1 MGLVAAMVTVDAPHL
16 GELSHP
22 SQEHVVLRLV
32 SRSIL
37 QLAIATFAISIGV
50 TSAGAQN
57 GGPYIYPSKGQ
68 TPEQQNKD
76 RYECSQW
83 AISQSG
89 YDPSKPPQT
98 TSPNTQQPQ
107 GHALRGAG
115 RGAAAGAIGGAIAGD
130 AGTGAA
136 AGAAI
141 GGAAGGIR
149 RRRAKKQAQQ
159 QQAEAQAAAAGG
171 QDAYNRAFAACLQG
185 RGYTVN

>member
-1 MGLVAAMVTVDAPHL
+1 M
-16 GELSHP
+16 SR
-22 SQEHVVLRLV
+22 EHAVLRQISSSILRLV
-32 SRSIL
+32 IV
-37 QLAIATFAISIGV
+37 TFAICVGV
-50 TSAGAQN
+50 TSASAQN
-57 GGPYIYPSKGQ
+57 GAPYIYPSKGQ

-89 YDPSKPPQT
+89 FDPSKPPT
-98 TSPNTQQPQ
+98 TSSNAQQPQ
-107 GHALRGAG
+107 GQAVRGAG

-149 RRRAKKQAQQ
+149 RRRAKKEAQQ
-159 QQAEAQAAAAGG
+159 QQAEAQAAAASG
-171 QDAYNRAFAACLQG
+171 QDAYNRAFATCLQG

>member
-1 MGLVAAMVTVDAPHL
+1 MGLVADMVTVDASSSE
-16 GELSHP
+16 ELSDMLH
-22 SQEHVVLRLV
+22 EHFVLR
-32 SRSIL
+32 SIRRSIL
-37 QLAIATFAISIGV
+37 LLATATFAISIGAA
-50 TSAGAQN
+50 SAVAQN

-68 TPEQQNKD
+68 TQEQQNKD

-83 AISQSG
+83 ATSQSG
-89 YDPSKPPQT
+89 YDLSKPPL
-98 TSPNTQQPQ
+98 TSPSSAQQPQ
-107 GHALRGAG
+107 GQAVRGAA

-149 RRRAKKQAQQ
+149 RRRARKEDQQ
-159 QQAEAQAAAAGG
+159 QQAQAQAAAAGG
-171 QDAYNRAFAACLQG
+171 QDSYNRAFATCLQG

>member
-1 MGLVAAMVTVDAPHL
+1 MGLVADMVTVDAPNL
-16 GELSHP
+16 GEFSDLSH
-22 SQEHVVLRLV
+22 EHVVSRLIR
-32 SRSIL
+32 RSIL
-37 QLAIATFAISIGV
+37 QLAIATFTISIGV
-50 TSAGAQN
+50 TSAGTQN

-89 YDPSKPPQT
+89 FDPSKPSQT
-98 TSPNTQQPQ
+98 TSPSAQQPQ
-107 GHALRGAG
+107 GQAVRGAA

-149 RRRAKKQAQQ
+149 RRRARREAQQ
-159 QQAEAQAAAAGG
+159 QQAEAQAATTGG
-171 QDAYNRAFAACLQG
+171 QDAYSRAFAACLQG